1 MPRIDYKH
9 IAFHVLVALYFIWA
23 AVFGVLVVLSFT
35 NSLGPAN
42 TAIDELF
49 LPLMGL
55 NLLMGTVL
63 VFVIRLFRNRPLLT
77 KIIAYTFGVIAAAS
91 IVAVILISIRA

>member
-9 IAFHVLVALYFIWA
+9 IAFHVLVALFFIWA
-23 AVFGVLVVLSFT
+23 AVFGALVTLSLT
-35 NSLGPAN
+35 NTLGGAN

-63 VFVIRLFRNRPLLT
+63 VIVIRLFRNRSLLN
-77 KIIAYTFGVIAAAS
+77 KIITYTFGVITAAS
-91 IVAVILISIRA
+91 LVAVILISIRA